1 MSFLARVFLIGG
13 LAGKMKKKLQ
23 TSTFKL
29 QGILRLEI
37 SKKYGVWVAFGIWAF
52 PEAWDLKLEVSVN
65 A

>member
-1 MSFLARVFLIGG
+1 
-13 LAGKMKKKLQ
+13 MKRKLQ
-23 TSTFKL
+23 TSTLKL
-29 QGILRLEI
+29 QGILKLEI